1 MSSIERHGKIEVD
14 TRVNECY
21 HLRYEQPESITQVK
35 WVEYCHEAYGDRS
48 EQQYCAYWAKAKE
61 KYDDAWQERLNK
73 LLGPAVDEL
82 NGMLASEDEKI
93 RQRAIDQIFKYTGHD
108 IQKIQAEIK
117 GDIKVSFGEE

>member
-35 WVEYCHEAYGDRS
+35 WVEYCHEVYGDRS

>member
-21 HLRYEQPESITQVK
+21 HLRYEQPESITQIK
-35 WVEYCHEAYGDRS
+35 WVEYCHEVYGDRS